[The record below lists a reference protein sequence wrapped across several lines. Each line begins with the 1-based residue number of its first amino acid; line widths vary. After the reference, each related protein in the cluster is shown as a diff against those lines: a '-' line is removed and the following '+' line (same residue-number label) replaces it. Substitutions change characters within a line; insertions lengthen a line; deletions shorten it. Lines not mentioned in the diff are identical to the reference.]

1 MTLRNDDNEQD
12 LVAMA
17 YRFIPEGL
25 ESVYHVL
32 NRNSMELTKKT
43 DTEITGRIE
52 AQKRQGF
59 SI

>member
-25 ESVYHVL
+25 ESVYNVL
-32 NRNSMELTKKT
+32 NRNSMELTKKLSL
-43 DTEITGRIE
+43 IHI
-52 AQKRQGF
+52 F
-59 SI
+59 S